1 MINTDRKTTLWHK
14 TKNGRVYIRYAA
26 CVLSKLQAHQKRVL
40 NGVRPVYDKGIQRPW
55 RSFQKRHPINF
66 ISSNF
71 KSHRP
76 LIYSVCLK
84 RERGWIFWTRWYNL
98 ICAVAQHFEKVY
110 TQRTTLI
117 QIQLVLQLWKIFLK
131 PWEPLHLKF
140 NESFWCYFI
149 IGNVVRGLKIRK
161 GLNFLK
167 RTRNLRR
174 LGKTK
179 TMYITTHV

>member
-14 TKNGRVYIRYAA
+14 TKNVYRPKIRFAA

-84 RERGWIFWTRWYNL
+84 RELGWIFWTRWYNL
-98 ICAVAQHFEKVY
+98 IYAVAQHFENIYNPKDNIDSN
-110 TQRTTLI
+110 TTCTTIVKNLFKTLGTATFKI
-117 QIQLVLQLWKIFLK
+117 QWKFLML
-131 PWEPLHLKF
+131 LHHRQCSSWFK
-140 NESFWCYFI
+140 NQ
-149 IGNVVRGLKIRK
+149 
-161 GLNFLK
+161 K
-167 RTRNLRR
+167 RIEFPETN
-174 LGKTK
+174 T
-179 TMYITTHV
+179 